1 MNDEMKAL
9 AKRAVACKHWRWMPG
24 MAVSGGV
31 FSQWAQGI
39 VGHVEDNTACVMTSE
54 RDDAGWPSDY
64 MVSLNGIVADGVQ
77 QWNMLPDLTDPATL
91 GCLLHLV
98 RAAWEAP
105 DMFMVL
111 PGSYWRWAVPSSTP
125 HWRFSSRLQELD
137 CYQTEAHALVAA
149 LEAADE

>member
-9 AKRAVACKHWRWMPG
+9 AQRAVACEHWRWMPG
-24 MAVSGGV
+24 MLAEVVNLGGAGGCEV
-31 FSQWAQGI
+31 LPL
-39 VGHVEDNTACVMTSE
+39 HVRLAEMGEPTFD
-54 RDDAGWPSDY
+54 RRRG
-64 MVSLNGIVADGVQ
+64 VADTSLFGHPC
-77 QWNMLPDLTDPATL
+77 LPDLNDPATL

-98 RAAWEAP
+98 REAWEAP

>member
-9 AKRAVACKHWRWMPG
+9 AQRAVACEHWRWMPG

-31 FSQWAQGI
+31 FSPWAQGI
-39 VGHVEDNTACVMTSE
+39 VGHVEDNTACVMTSK

-64 MVSLNGIVADGVQ
+64 MVSLNGIVVDGAQ
-77 QWNMLPDLTDPATL
+77 QWNMLPDLTAPATL

-98 RAAWEAP
+98 REAWEAP
-105 DMFMVL
+105 DASL
-111 PGSYWRWAVPSSTP
+111 DYSDGRWSLRIWNSDNFASDFPLGEC
-125 HWRFSSRLQELD
+125 FD
-137 CYQTEAHALVAA
+137 IEAEALVAA